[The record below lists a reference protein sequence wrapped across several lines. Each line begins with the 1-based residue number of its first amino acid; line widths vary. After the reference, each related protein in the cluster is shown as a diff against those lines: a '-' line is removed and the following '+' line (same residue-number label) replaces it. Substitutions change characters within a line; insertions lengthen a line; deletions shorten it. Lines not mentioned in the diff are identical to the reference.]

1 MKRPRRLDVE
11 LVERGLAE
19 SREQAQRLIL
29 AGEVWVEGQRW
40 DKASK
45 LCAAVAAIEVRG
57 GDRYVSRGG
66 HKLEGALTGFH
77 LDVTGWRCL
86 DLGASTGGF
95 TDCLLQH
102 GAREVVA
109 VDVGHGQLHW
119 RLRQD
124 PRVIVHE
131 GVNARD
137 LAGFAQEHFPG
148 TFDLVV
154 ADVSFISLRKVLPP
168 AFDLLSSGGRVC
180 ALIKPQFEAGR
191 AEVGKGGIVRDAAVR
206 RAGGG
211 RPARVGGGLSGDD
224 GGRDP
229 LAAAGPGRKRGI
241 FMAAAKKVNSRRD
254 RERLEAG
261 REGRALSADRVRAG
275 PSQPAASFRKADRR
289 ADRAAPACPK
299 PSWRRSRTCCW
310 SRAATARS
318 STWSRRSFPSQVP
331 ILGVNIGSLGF
342 LTAVAETEVETIL
355 PYLADNDLL
364 LSPAPRAGDDFSSR
378 QRQDAA
384 SFPAR

>member
-1 MKRPRRLDVE
+1 MKPRRLDVE

-19 SREQAQRLIL
+19 SREQAQRLIF

-45 LCAAVAAIEVRG
+45 LCAASVAIEVRG

-77 LDVTGWRCL
+77 LNVTGWRCL

-124 PRVIVHE
+124 KRVVVYE

-137 LAGFAQEHFPG
+137 LSGLTAEHAK
-148 TFDLVV
+148 TFDLIV

-191 AEVGKGGIVRDAAVR
+191 AEVGKGGIVRDAQVR
-206 RAGGG
+206 MRVVRDLCQWAEDYPVTTAGTI
-211 RPARVGGGLSGDD
+211 PSPLP
-224 GGRDP
+224 GRDGNEEF
-229 LAAAGPGRKRGI
+229 LWLLQKR
-241 FMAAAKKVNSRRD
+241 
-254 RERLEAG
+254 
-261 REGRALSADRVRAG
+261 
-275 PSQPAASFRKADRR
+275 
-289 ADRAAPACPK
+289 
-299 PSWRRSRTCCW
+299 
-310 SRAATARS
+310 
-318 STWSRRSFPSQVP
+318 
-331 ILGVNIGSLGF
+331 
-342 LTAVAETEVETIL
+342 
-355 PYLADNDLL
+355 
-364 LSPAPRAGDDFSSR
+364 
-378 QRQDAA
+378 
-384 SFPAR
+384 

>member
-1 MKRPRRLDVE
+1 MKPRRLDVE

-45 LCAAVAAIEVRG
+45 VCAASAAIEVRG

-66 HKLEGALTGFH
+66 VKLEGALTGFH

-119 RLRQD
+119 KLRQD
-124 PRVIVHE
+124 PRVRVHE
-131 GVNARD
+131 GINARD
-137 LAGFAQEHFPG
+137 LSCLVEDKTKP
-148 TFDLVV
+148 FDLVV

-168 AFDLLSSGGRVC
+168 AFDLLSSGGKVC

-191 AEVGKGGIVRDAAVR
+191 ADVGKGGIVRDAAVR
-206 RAGGG
+206 
-211 RPARVGGGLSGDD
+211 ARVVRELTEWAEGHPVKSIGVIPSPLP
-224 GGRDP
+224 GRDGNEEF
-229 LAAAGPGRKRGI
+229 LWLLQ
-241 FMAAAKKVNSRRD
+241 KK
-254 RERLEAG
+254 
-261 REGRALSADRVRAG
+261 
-275 PSQPAASFRKADRR
+275 
-289 ADRAAPACPK
+289 
-299 PSWRRSRTCCW
+299 
-310 SRAATARS
+310 
-318 STWSRRSFPSQVP
+318 
-331 ILGVNIGSLGF
+331 
-342 LTAVAETEVETIL
+342 
-355 PYLADNDLL
+355 
-364 LSPAPRAGDDFSSR
+364 
-378 QRQDAA
+378 
-384 SFPAR
+384 

>member
-1 MKRPRRLDVE
+1 MKPRPLVRRLDVE
-11 LVERGLAE
+11 LVERSLAE

-45 LCAAVAAIEVRG
+45 LCAASAAIEVRG

-77 LDVTGWRCL
+77 LDVTGLRCL
-86 DLGASTGGF
+86 DVGASTGGF

-102 GAREVVA
+102 GAHEVVA

-124 PRVIVHE
+124 KRVIVHE

-137 LAGFAQEHFPG
+137 LAQFARDHFPG
-148 TFDLVV
+148 SFDLVV

-191 AEVGKGGIVRDAAVR
+191 TEVGKGGIVRDAGVR
-206 RAGGG
+206 E
-211 RPARVGGGLSGDD
+211 RVVRDLVEWAQDYPVMTVGTIPSPLP
-224 GGRDP
+224 GRDGNEEF
-229 LAAAGPGRKRGI
+229 LWLLQ
-241 FMAAAKKVNSRRD
+241 KK
-254 RERLEAG
+254 
-261 REGRALSADRVRAG
+261 
-275 PSQPAASFRKADRR
+275 
-289 ADRAAPACPK
+289 
-299 PSWRRSRTCCW
+299 
-310 SRAATARS
+310 
-318 STWSRRSFPSQVP
+318 
-331 ILGVNIGSLGF
+331 
-342 LTAVAETEVETIL
+342 
-355 PYLADNDLL
+355 
-364 LSPAPRAGDDFSSR
+364 
-378 QRQDAA
+378 
-384 SFPAR
+384 

>member
-1 MKRPRRLDVE
+1 MKTRAATRRLDVE
-11 LVERGLAE
+11 LVERHLAE

-45 LCAAVAAIEVRG
+45 LCAASAAIEVRG

-66 HKLEGALTGFH
+66 HKLEGALTGFQ
-77 LDVTGWRCL
+77 LDVTGLRCL

-109 VDVGHGQLHW
+109 IDVGHGQLHW

-124 PRVIVHE
+124 KRVIVHE

-137 LAGFAQEHFPG
+137 LAAFAREHFPG
-148 TFDLVV
+148 AFDFVV

-206 RAGGG
+206 T
-211 RPARVGGGLSGDD
+211 RVVRELTAWAEEYPVTTMGTIPSPLP
-224 GGRDP
+224 GRDGNEEF
-229 LAAAGPGRKRGI
+229 LWLLQ
-241 FMAAAKKVNSRRD
+241 KK
-254 RERLEAG
+254 
-261 REGRALSADRVRAG
+261 
-275 PSQPAASFRKADRR
+275 
-289 ADRAAPACPK
+289 
-299 PSWRRSRTCCW
+299 
-310 SRAATARS
+310 
-318 STWSRRSFPSQVP
+318 
-331 ILGVNIGSLGF
+331 
-342 LTAVAETEVETIL
+342 
-355 PYLADNDLL
+355 
-364 LSPAPRAGDDFSSR
+364 
-378 QRQDAA
+378 
-384 SFPAR
+384 

>member
-1 MKRPRRLDVE
+1 MKPRPSARRLDVE
-11 LVERGLAE
+11 LVERQLAE

-45 LCAAVAAIEVRG
+45 LCAASAAIEVRG

-124 PRVIVHE
+124 RRVTVYE
-131 GVNARD
+131 GINARD
-137 LAGFAQEHFPG
+137 LSSLTGETAKKL
-148 TFDLVV
+148 DLVV

-168 AFDLLSSGGRVC
+168 AFDLLSSGGMIV

-191 AEVGKGGIVRDAAVR
+191 AEVGKGGIVRDPEV
-206 RAGGG
+206 
-211 RPARVGGGLSGDD
+211 
-224 GGRDP
+224 
-229 LAAAGPGRKRGI
+229 
-241 FMAAAKKVNSRRD
+241 
-254 RERLEAG
+254 
-261 REGRALSADRVRAG
+261 
-275 PSQPAASFRKADRR
+275 
-289 ADRAAPACPK
+289 
-299 PSWRRSRTCCW
+299 RSRVVDQLRDW
-310 SRAATARS
+310 
-318 STWSRRSFPSQVP
+318 
-331 ILGVNIGSLGF
+331 
-342 LTAVAETEVETIL
+342 AEAYPVETIGVIPSPL
-355 PYLADNDLL
+355 PGRDGNEEFLWLL
-364 LSPAPRAGDDFSSR
+364 KKR
-378 QRQDAA
+378 
-384 SFPAR
+384 

>member
-1 MKRPRRLDVE
+1 MKPRRLDVE

-29 AGEVWVEGQRW
+29 AGEVWVEDQRW

-45 LCAAVAAIEVRG
+45 LCAASAKIEVRG

-124 PRVIVHE
+124 KRVVVYE

-137 LAGFAQEHFPG
+137 LSGLTAERAR
-148 TFDLVV
+148 TFDLIV
-154 ADVSFISLRKVLPP
+154 ADVSFISLRRVLPP
-168 AFDLLSSGGRVC
+168 AFD
-180 ALIKPQFEAGR
+180 
-191 AEVGKGGIVRDAAVR
+191 
-206 RAGGG
+206 
-211 RPARVGGGLSGDD
+211 
-224 GGRDP
+224 
-229 LAAAGPGRKRGI
+229 
-241 FMAAAKKVNSRRD
+241 
-254 RERLEAG
+254 
-261 REGRALSADRVRAG
+261 
-275 PSQPAASFRKADRR
+275 
-289 ADRAAPACPK
+289 
-299 PSWRRSRTCCW
+299 
-310 SRAATARS
+310 
-318 STWSRRSFPSQVP
+318 
-331 ILGVNIGSLGF
+331 
-342 LTAVAETEVETIL
+342 
-355 PYLADNDLL
+355 
-364 LSPAPRAGDDFSSR
+364 
-378 QRQDAA
+378 
-384 SFPAR
+384 

>member
-1 MKRPRRLDVE
+1 MKSRRLDLE
-11 LVERGLAE
+11 LVERGLVE

-45 LCAAVAAIEVRG
+45 PCAASARIEVRG

-66 HKLEGALTGFH
+66 HKMEGALTGFH

-109 VDVGHGQLHW
+109 LDVGHGQLHW
-119 RLRQD
+119 KLRQD

-137 LAGFAQEHFPG
+137 LALFAQDHFPG
-148 TFDLVV
+148 DFDLIVV
-154 ADVSFISLRKVLPP
+154 DVSFISLRKVLPP

-191 AEVGKGGIVRDAAVR
+191 GEVGKGGIVRDALVR
-206 RAGGG
+206 ERVVRELEQWAGDF
-211 RPARVGGGLSGDD
+211 PVTTVGVIPSPLP
-224 GGRDP
+224 GRDGNEEF
-229 LAAAGPGRKRGI
+229 LWLLKKR
-241 FMAAAKKVNSRRD
+241 
-254 RERLEAG
+254 
-261 REGRALSADRVRAG
+261 
-275 PSQPAASFRKADRR
+275 
-289 ADRAAPACPK
+289 
-299 PSWRRSRTCCW
+299 
-310 SRAATARS
+310 
-318 STWSRRSFPSQVP
+318 
-331 ILGVNIGSLGF
+331 
-342 LTAVAETEVETIL
+342 
-355 PYLADNDLL
+355 
-364 LSPAPRAGDDFSSR
+364 
-378 QRQDAA
+378 
-384 SFPAR
+384 